1 MSHGARTWEIGYR
14 RWPRSELPNPLS
26 KFASIFTSFTSNL
39 LEVLIELLRP
49 AADKANGRICMARVH
64 KACGRA
70 SASVSACICISM
82 HALHALHALHDR
94 MHGWMVSKVM
104 RFLEE
109 KMREKDSLID
119 KLT

>member
-1 MSHGARTWEIGYR
+1 
-14 RWPRSELPNPLS
+14 
-26 KFASIFTSFTSNL
+26 
-39 LEVLIELLRP
+39 
-49 AADKANGRICMARVH
+49 
-64 KACGRA
+64 
-70 SASVSACICISM
+70 M